1 MEFVYK
7 AVTRSGKEKK
17 GNIDAE
23 DETRAALQLKSMGLV
38 PVEIK
43 KATFW
48 TRELDLSFGS
58 GVKARDLGIF
68 CRQFVSMLQAGVTIT
83 DCLSMLAQQTENKK
97 MARAIHQVQSDVEKG
112 EPLSGAMKK
121 HPKIFPRIMIS
132 MATAGEA
139 SGKLETCFLRMSE
152 HFEKDARIRGMIKK
166 ASVYPIMVAIV
177 AVIVIIVL
185 LVKVVPSYMELFED
199 MDVEM
204 PAITRGV
211 IDVSTFL
218 QAYWGIVLLV
228 AAGVIAAIN
237 TFRKTEQG
245 EHFFG
250 TIARNIPIFG
260 KLNIKTQASIFS
272 RTLSTLLAS
281 GIPMIEA
288 LDIVSGTMTNA
299 LYRDALKEAKEEVAK
314 GVPLSEPLGNSDLF
328 PPMVTHMTRIGEE
341 TGEIEEML
349 DRLAAYYDEEVEM
362 TTQTVMAALEPMII
376 IAMAVI
382 VVFVVAAVMAPMTA
396 MYSGLDNL

>member
-7 AVTRSGKEKK
+7 AVTRSGKERK

-23 DETRAALQLKSMGLV
+23 DETRAALKLKSMGLV
-38 PVEIK
+38 PIEIK
-43 KATFW
+43 KATIW
-48 TRELDLSFGS
+48 NRELDFSIGAD
-58 GVKARDLGIF
+58 VKPRDLGIF
-68 CRQFVSMLQAGVTIT
+68 CRQFVSMLQAGIAIT
-83 DCLSMLAQQTENKK
+83 DCLNMLAQQTENKK
-97 MARAIHQVQSDVEKG
+97 MARAIRQVQSDVEKG
-112 EPLSGAMKK
+112 ETLSNAMKK

-132 MATAGEA
+132 MTTAGEA
-139 SGKLETCFLRMSE
+139 SGKLETCFLRMSD
-152 HFEKDARIRGMIKK
+152 HFEKDAKIRGMLTK
-166 ASVYPIMVAIV
+166 AAVYPSMVAIV
-177 AVIVIIVL
+177 AVIVVIVL
-185 LVKVVPSYMELFED
+185 LIKVVPSYMDLFED

-204 PAITRGV
+204 PLITQIV
-211 IDVSTFL
+211 INMSNFL
-218 QAYWGIVLLV
+218 QSYWMIVLLV
-228 AAGVIAAIN
+228 VVVAIVAIN
-237 TFRKTEQG
+237 TFRQTENG
-245 EHFFG
+245 ERFFG
-250 TIARNIPIFG
+250 TLARSIPIFG

-314 GVPLSEPLGNSDLF
+314 GVPLSEPLENSELF

-349 DRLAAYYDEEVEM
+349 DRLANYYDEEVEM

-376 IAMAVI
+376 IFMAVI
-382 VVFVVAAVMAPMTA
+382 VVFIVAAVMAPMTA